1 MTLAIGVDV
10 GGTKVAAGVVDE
22 QGRILAKLKRS
33 TPAASPART
42 EQAIA
47 DVVTELLAQVPADQ
61 ITAIGL
67 GAAGFVDSAR
77 ATMLFAPNLAWR
89 AEPLK
94 QRVEER
100 LGREVVVENDAN
112 ASAWAEARF
121 GAARGYRDV
130 MLVAVG
136 TGIGASIIIGGEL
149 YRGRWGI
156 AGEPG
161 HVRVVPDGRLCGCGN
176 RGCWEQYSSGNAL
189 VAEAREFA
197 RRTPEGA
204 MRLLQLGGGRPEGIS
219 GPEIT
224 QAATEGDP
232 AALRCFQT
240 VGGWLGQG
248 LADLAAIL
256 DPACFVIGGGVSE
269 AGDLLLDPARSAFE
283 RALTGRGH
291 RPYAEIKV
299 AQLGQDAGIVGAA
312 DLARHTTAPHTTVP
326 HTTAPSSPSSG
337 PPGPGE
343 FIRSTSTAN
352 PATNAATAQNTANPD
367 SSQCAAVA
375 TTR

>member
-22 QGRILAKLKRS
+22 DGQIVAKLKRS
-33 TPAASPART
+33 TPAASPGRT
-42 EQAIA
+42 GQAIA
-47 DVVTELLAQVPADQ
+47 DAVTELLGDHDAA
-61 ITAIGL
+61 AIGL
-67 GAAGFVDSAR
+67 GAAGFVDSAG

-89 AEPLK
+89 DEPLK

-130 MLVAVG
+130 MLVALG
-136 TGIGASIIIGGEL
+136 TGIGAAILIGGEL

-176 RGCWEQYSSGNAL
+176 RGCWEQYCSGNAL

-197 RRTPEGA
+197 RRTPGGA
-204 MRLLQLGGGRPEGIS
+204 IRLLQLGGGAPEGIS
-219 GPEIT
+219 GPVIT
-224 QAATEGDP
+224 QAAAEGDP

-269 AGDLLLDPARSAFE
+269 AGNLLLDPARAAFE
-283 RALTGRGH
+283 RALTGRGY
-291 RPYAEIKV
+291 RPLAEIKV
-299 AQLGQDAGIVGAA
+299 AELGEDAGIVGAA
-312 DLARHTTAPHTTVP
+312 DLARAASQAP
-326 HTTAPSSPSSG
+326 AP
-337 PPGPGE
+337 
-343 FIRSTSTAN
+343 
-352 PATNAATAQNTANPD
+352 PATPGSARAPRTRAGRTRAPRTKAGLADAAQTPA
-367 SSQCAAVA
+367 
-375 TTR
+375 

>member
-1 MTLAIGVDV
+1 LTLAIGVDV
-10 GGTKVAAGVVDE
+10 GGTKVAAGVVDDHG
-22 QGRILAKLKRS
+22 QILAKLRRS
-33 TPAASPART
+33 TPAASPPLT

-47 DVVTELLAQVPADQ
+47 DVVTELLGGYH
-61 ITAIGL
+61 IGAIGL

-89 AEPLK
+89 DEPLK

-100 LGREVVVENDAN
+100 LGRPVVVENDAN

-121 GAARGYRDV
+121 GAARGYREV

-136 TGIGASIIIGGEL
+136 TGIGAAIIIGGEL
-149 YRGRWGI
+149 YRGRWSL

-176 RGCWEQYSSGNAL
+176 RGCWEQYASGNAL

-204 MRLLQLGGGRPEGIS
+204 MRLLQLGRGLPEGIS

-232 AALRCFQT
+232 AALRCFQI

-269 AGDLLLDPARSAFE
+269 AGDLLLDPARAAFE
-283 RALTGRGH
+283 RALPGRGY
-291 RPYAEIKV
+291 RPFAEIKA

-312 DLARHTTAPHTTVP
+312 DLAREASRLPV
-326 HTTAPSSPSSG
+326 
-337 PPGPGE
+337 
-343 FIRSTSTAN
+343 
-352 PATNAATAQNTANPD
+352 PATPQPHSAVSTERLTAR
-367 SSQCAAVA
+367 S
-375 TTR
+375 R

>member
-22 QGRILAKLKRS
+22 DGRILAKLKRS

-42 EQAIA
+42 EQTIA
-47 DVVTELLAQVPADQ
+47 DVVTDLQADYEVG
-61 ITAIGL
+61 AIGL
-67 GAAGFVDSAR
+67 GAAGFVDSAG

-89 AEPLK
+89 DEPLK

-100 LGREVVVENDAN
+100 LGRAVVVENDAN

-130 MLVAVG
+130 MLVTVG
-136 TGIGASIIIGGEL
+136 TGIGAAIIVNGEL
-149 YRGRWGI
+149 YRGRWGM

-197 RRTPEGA
+197 RRTPKGA
-204 MRLLQLGGGRPEGIS
+204 MRLLQLGGGQPEGIS

-256 DPACFVIGGGVSE
+256 DPACFVIGGGGGE
-269 AGDLLLDPARSAFE
+269 AGDLLLDPARAAFE
-283 RALTGRGH
+283 RALTGRGY
-291 RPYAEIKV
+291 RADGEDRGG
-299 AQLGQDAGIVGAA
+299 QLGQDAGIVGAA
-312 DLARHTTAPHTTVP
+312 DLARQTAARQTP
-326 HTTAPSSPSSG
+326 APQ
-337 PPGPGE
+337 
-343 FIRSTSTAN
+343 
-352 PATNAATAQNTANPD
+352 PAA
-367 SSQCAAVA
+367 
-375 TTR
+375 R

>member
-22 QGRILAKLKRS
+22 NGRIIAKLKRS
-33 TPAASPART
+33 TPAASPLRT

-47 DVVTELLAQVPADQ
+47 DVVTELLAAHQV
-61 ITAIGL
+61 TAIGL
-67 GAAGFVDSAR
+67 GAAGFVDGER

-89 AEPLK
+89 DEPLK

-100 LGREVVVENDAN
+100 LGRAVVVENDAN

-136 TGIGASIIIGGEL
+136 TGIGAAIIIGGEL

-176 RGCWEQYSSGNAL
+176 RGCWEQYASGNAL

-197 RRTPEGA
+197 RRTPEGRHEA
-204 MRLLQLGGGRPEGIS
+204 AAAGRGSARGHFRPGDHPGRDRGRPGR
-219 GPEIT
+219 
-224 QAATEGDP
+224 
-232 AALRCFQT
+232 AALLPDR
-240 VGGWLGQG
+240 
-248 LADLAAIL
+248 
-256 DPACFVIGGGVSE
+256 
-269 AGDLLLDPARSAFE
+269 
-283 RALTGRGH
+283 GR
-291 RPYAEIKV
+291 
-299 AQLGQDAGIVGAA
+299 
-312 DLARHTTAPHTTVP
+312 LAR
-326 HTTAPSSPSSG
+326 
-337 PPGPGE
+337 PGPGRPGRGA
-343 FIRSTSTAN
+343 RSGLLR
-352 PATNAATAQNTANPD
+352 D
-367 SSQCAAVA
+367 RRRRV
-375 TTR
+375 RGG

>member
-10 GGTKVAAGVVDE
+10 GGTKVAAGVVDAD
-22 QGRILAKLKRS
+22 GRILAKLKRS
-33 TPAASPART
+33 TPAASPSQT

-47 DVVTELLAQVPADQ
+47 GVVSELLADHEVA
-61 ITAIGL
+61 AIGL
-67 GAAGFVDSAR
+67 GAAGFVDAAR

-89 AEPLK
+89 DEPLK

-100 LGREVVVENDAN
+100 IGREVVVENDAN

-121 GAARGYRDV
+121 GAARGYQDV

-136 TGIGASIIIGGEL
+136 TGIGAAILINGEL

-161 HVRVVPDGRLCGCGN
+161 HVRVVPEGRLCGCGN
-176 RGCWEQYSSGNAL
+176 RGCWEQYCSGSAL

-204 MRLLQLGGGRPEGIS
+204 IRLLQLGGGTPEGIS
-219 GPEIT
+219 GPQVT

-232 AALRCFQT
+232 GALRCFQT

-269 AGDLLLDPARSAFE
+269 AGELLLDPARAAFE

-291 RPYAEIKV
+291 RPLAQIKAAE
-299 AQLGQDAGIVGAA
+299 LGPDAGLVGAA
-312 DLARHTTAPHTTVP
+312 DLARQAVQ
-326 HTTAPSSPSSG
+326 AQQEG
-337 PPGPGE
+337 PARQAGPARHAARLSTQGWLSAQSWLRQPRRHRQSHHD
-343 FIRSTSTAN
+343 RS
-352 PATNAATAQNTANPD
+352 
-367 SSQCAAVA
+367 
-375 TTR
+375 R

>member
-22 QGRILAKLKRS
+22 RGQIIAQLRRS
-33 TPAASPART
+33 TPAASPSRT

-47 DVVTELLAQVPADQ
+47 DVVTELLAHHEVA
-61 ITAIGL
+61 AIGL
-67 GAAGFVDSAR
+67 GAAGFVDSDR

-89 AEPLK
+89 QEPLK

-100 LGREVVVENDAN
+100 LGRAVVVENDAN

-136 TGIGASIIIGGEL
+136 TGIGAAIIIGGEL

-176 RGCWEQYSSGNAL
+176 RGCWEQYSSGSAL

-204 MRLLQLGGGRPEGIS
+204 IRLLQLGGGTPEGIW
-219 GPEIT
+219 GPQIT
-224 QAATEGDP
+224 RAATEGDP

-269 AGDLLLDPARSAFE
+269 AGDLLLDPARAAFE
-283 RALTGRGH
+283 RALTGRGY
-291 RPYAEIKV
+291 RPYAEIRA
-299 AQLGQDAGIVGAA
+299 AQLGQDAGLVGAA
-312 DLARHTTAPHTTVP
+312 DLARQ
-326 HTTAPSSPSSG
+326 TTAPSSLSSG
-337 PPGPGE
+337 SSESGSCM
-343 FIRSTSTAN
+343 RSTSMAN
-352 PATNAATAQNTANPD
+352 PATNAATAQNAASPGIDQPT
-367 SSQCAAVA
+367 AVA
-375 TTR
+375 RTR

>member
-10 GGTKVAAGVVDE
+10 GGTKVAAGVVDDE
-22 QGRILAKLKRS
+22 GRILAKLKRS

-47 DVVTELLAQVPADQ
+47 DVVNELLAEVPPGQ

-77 ATMLFAPNLAWR
+77 STMLFAPNLAWR
-89 AEPLK
+89 DEPLK

-269 AGDLLLDPARSAFE
+269 AGDLLLDPARAAFE
-283 RALTGRGH
+283 RALTGRGY

-312 DLARHTTAPHTTVP
+312 DLARQTAARQ
-326 HTTAPSSPSSG
+326 TAAPQP
-337 PPGPGE
+337 
-343 FIRSTSTAN
+343 
-352 PATNAATAQNTANPD
+352 
-367 SSQCAAVA
+367 VA
-375 TTR
+375 R

>member
-1 MTLAIGVDV
+1 LTLAIGVDV
-10 GGTKVAAGVVDE
+10 GGTKVLAGVVDE
-22 QGRILAKLKRS
+22 HGRIVARLKRA
-33 TPAASPART
+33 TPAASPALT

-47 DVVTELLAQVPADQ
+47 DVVNELLDGYQV
-61 ITAIGL
+61 TAIGL

-89 AEPLK
+89 DEPLK

-100 LGREVVVENDAN
+100 LGRAVVVENDAN

-136 TGIGASIIIGGEL
+136 TGIGAAIIIGGEL

-161 HVRVVPDGRLCGCGN
+161 HVRVIPDGRLCGCGN
-176 RGCWEQYSSGNAL
+176 RGCWEQYASGNAL

-197 RRTPEGA
+197 RRSPKGA
-204 MRLLQLGGGRPEGIS
+204 ARLLQLGGGVPEGIS

-248 LADLAAIL
+248 LADLAAVL

-269 AGDLLLDPARSAFE
+269 AGELLLDPARTAFE

-291 RPYAEIKV
+291 RPFAEIRV
-299 AQLGQDAGIVGAA
+299 AQLGENAGIVGAA
-312 DLARHTTAPHTTVP
+312 DLAREAVFPPARRRALLTRRLPSSLLRRSSVQDGG
-326 HTTAPSSPSSG
+326 APSGSRG
-337 PPGPGE
+337 P
-343 FIRSTSTAN
+343 A
-352 PATNAATAQNTANPD
+352 
-367 SSQCAAVA
+367 
-375 TTR
+375 